1 MLRSSPCPEKSPSPV
16 FPYTKY
22 FPSPTPLVF
31 TPLKELGAVNSPLP
45 EKPTVGSCL
54 NCDADQQCETLDNE
68 SNWENVES
76 EQDSFFQCINLYLHT
91 GNDKMTRCK
100 IFQLDASYSPSH
112 PSNTCSSQTTPP
124 PSPSS
129 HIGREVRLSLFP
141 RALLLCLRLP
151 FILNNT
157 TKQRLIRFF
166 AALLSTSAQTLV
178 AHAALHCC
186 RLPMFRFSDEN
197 RGWRTG
203 KSDTFSSRTHNI
215 LNWPKS

>member
-129 HIGREVRLSLFP
+129 HIGREVSLSLFP
-141 RALLLCLRLP
+141 RALLLCHFFFFLKTGHARDLISSSSLP
-151 FILNNT
+151 
-157 TKQRLIRFF
+157 QQPSS
-166 AALLSTSAQTLV
+166 LLTS
-178 AHAALHCC
+178 
-186 RLPMFRFSDEN
+186 
-197 RGWRTG
+197 
-203 KSDTFSSRTHNI
+203 
-215 LNWPKS
+215 